1 MTDTARPNR
10 RRRGRAQ
17 GPALESPASI
27 GSAPGGMALRVRQVG
42 LLIGKDLL
50 TELRTRDTITT
61 LLFFA
66 LLMVVIFVFSFSA
79 NEEVGRQV
87 SSGVLWIAIAFA
99 GTLAIDRSFTREQEG
114 NTLTALV
121 LIPGVTRAL
130 FIAKTA
136 LNLVYLTLVELLVV
150 PLTLTMLGVSVPD
163 DALLCFV
170 CALATGTVGFV
181 IIGTVIS
188 AMLVAIRRRGVL
200 LPIVLYPIAIP
211 LLVMGV
217 EATSIVLENQ
227 PLEQGWSWV
236 KIMAAIDVVYLFGG
250 AWLFGLVI
258 EEE

>member
-1 MTDTARPNR
+1 MTERRLRRNR
-10 RRRGRAQ
+10 AAPAQ
-17 GPALESPASI
+17 EGLDSPATI
-27 GSAPGGMALRVRQVG
+27 GVAPGGFALRVRQVR
-42 LLIGKDLL
+42 LLIFKDLL

-66 LLMVVIFVFSFSA
+66 LLMVVIFVFSLSA
-79 NEEVGRQV
+79 EERVARQV

-121 LIPGVTRAL
+121 LIPGLTRAL
-130 FIAKTA
+130 FVSKTL
-136 LNLVYLTLVELLVV
+136 LNLFYLTLVELLVV

-163 DALLCFV
+163 GAMLCLV
-170 CALATGTVGFV
+170 AALATGTVGFV

-217 EATSIVLENQ
+217 EATSIVLENR

-236 KIMAAIDVVYLFGG
+236 KIMAAVDVVYLFGG

>member
-1 MTDTARPNR
+1 MSDSTQPVR
-10 RRRGRAQ
+10 RRRARGAAEILQ
-17 GPALESPASI
+17 SPAAI
-27 GSAPGGMALRVRQVG
+27 GVAPGGFSLRVKQVG
-42 LLIGKDLL
+42 LLVYKDAL
-50 TELRTRDTITT
+50 TELRTRDTVTT

-66 LLMVVIFVFSFSA
+66 LLMVVIFVFSLSA
-79 NEEVGRQV
+79 DERVAQQV
-87 SSGVLWIAIAFA
+87 ASGVLWIAIAFA

-130 FIAKTA
+130 FVAKTL
-136 LNLVYLTLVELLVV
+136 LNLFYLTLVELLVV

-163 DALLCFV
+163 DAMLCLLG
-170 CALATGTVGFV
+170 ALATGTIGFV

>member
-1 MTDTARPNR
+1 MSEATRRR
-10 RRRGRAQ
+10 RRRGQTQ
-17 GPALESPASI
+17 GPALVSPAAI
-27 GSAPGGMALRVRQVG
+27 GAAPGGFALRVRQVG
-42 LLIGKDLL
+42 WLFGKDIL

-66 LLMVVIFVFSFSA
+66 LLMVVIFVFSLSA
-79 NEEVGRQV
+79 DERVARQV
-87 SSGVLWIAIAFA
+87 GAGVLWIAIAFA

-121 LIPGVTRAL
+121 LIPGLGRAL
-130 FIAKTA
+130 FVSKTL
-136 LNLVYLTLVELLVV
+136 LNLLYLTLVEILVV
-150 PLTLTMLGVSVPD
+150 PLTLTMLGATIPD
-163 DALLCFV
+163 GAMLCFL
-170 CALATGTVGFV
+170 CGLAAGTVGFV
-181 IIGTVIS
+181 LIGTVIS

-217 EATSIVLENQ
+217 EATSIILENR